1 MMTIRPMTRLCS
13 LVFDRLE
20 LVDGQAKDWL
30 MGLRV
35 MNACKQWVFQPHHSP
50 LPTATNSLT
59 NSLTLNLAV
68 HAVAVNTH
76 ALVAFI

>member
-30 MGLRV
+30 MGLSV
-35 MNACKQWVFQPHHSP
+35 MNACTPPPPH
-50 LPTATNSLT
+50 LYK
-59 NSLTLNLAV
+59 LA
-68 HAVAVNTH
+68 
-76 ALVAFI
+76 